1 MKHEIPMCLCLC
13 DCTSNS
19 SRMAP
24 GILAI
29 GNMMASINKTSH
41 GYHGTNTQC
50 HMVCMTD
57 CTCSQ
62 MARGILAI
70 GGMMAA
76 SINKTGV
83 ALGGALNNY
92 ASNAMNRSPPLSE
105 PLTLSK
111 SYVSR

>member
-1 MKHEIPMCLCLC
+1 
-13 DCTSNS
+13 
-19 SRMAP
+19 
-24 GILAI
+24 
-29 GNMMASINKTSH
+29 
-41 GYHGTNTQC
+41 
-50 HMVCMTD
+50 
-57 CTCSQ
+57 

-76 SINKTGV
+76 SISKTGV

>member
-1 MKHEIPMCLCLC
+1 
-13 DCTSNS
+13 
-19 SRMAP
+19 MAP

-29 GNMMASINKTSH
+29 GNMMASINKTGH